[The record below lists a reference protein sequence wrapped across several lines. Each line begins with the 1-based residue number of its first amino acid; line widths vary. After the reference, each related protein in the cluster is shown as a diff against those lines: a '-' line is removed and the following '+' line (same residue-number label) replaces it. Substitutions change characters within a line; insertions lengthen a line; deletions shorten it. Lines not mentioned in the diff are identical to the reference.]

1 MTGLIV
7 CTLVFLILLV
17 ATLTAALSTTRKAW
31 LTSNSTVVVMSFVLS
46 SALGFVLTND
56 LLELPNPIVL
66 TVTAV
71 LAGAVLLELAQS
83 LLVRQKAA
91 LRDIALVLLGSC
103 LFVLARYVMHETGMN
118 IVDRFEVFLD

>member
-17 ATLTAALSTTRKAW
+17 ATLTVALSTTRKAW

-71 LAGAVLLELAQS
+71 LAGAVFLELAQS

-118 IVDRFEVFLD
+118 IVDRVEVFLD